1 MSINEFKKRLEDI
14 LEKKYKEII
23 FSKKEVYAR
32 ESIKKEILNLSDDRF
47 EVHKKCISCNF
58 FEKEFKSKKRTI
70 SYYRKFNTHL
80 SLKKK
85 YDKNLVKVTNKKACS
100 ITLIKLFLK
109 IFKSKN
115 INDLQKLNM
124 LLKINDIVIL
134 DYLNNKNISK
144 LILKNFDIEKKL
156 INKFI

>member
-1 MSINEFKKRLEDI
+1 MSLNKFKKRLEDI
-14 LEKKYKEII
+14 LKKKYQKICFNKEEI
-23 FSKKEVYAR
+23 YAR
-32 ESIKKEILNLSDDRF
+32 ENIKKEILNLHDDRF
-47 EVHKKCISCNF
+47 VVHKNCISCNF
-58 FEKEFKSKKRTI
+58 FEEEFKSKKKII
-70 SYYRKFNTHL
+70 SYYKKFNTHL

-85 YDKNLVKVTNKKACS
+85 YDNNLVKVTNKKACS

-109 IFKSKN
+109 IFKSRN

-124 LLKINDIVIL
+124 LLKINDIIIL

-144 LILKNFDIEKKL
+144 LIVKNFDIEKKL